1 MRKSI
6 MWLEKSGW
14 LVGQIFLCDVYKH
27 CLVLQESGACFVG
40 RFFGFFV
47 SRKTTYHS
55 KSLPKVLSYQLSTL
69 ILQKS
74 CFFLKKNVEIHG
86 LMVINT
92 RGRFFIFIFMFTPKS
107 CGRWTPFD
115 EHIFQMG
122 WLKPPTRTV
131 SQTASPWL
139 RSTISSYDPG
149 DLATQ
154 Q

>member
-1 MRKSI
+1 

-55 KSLPKVLSYQLSTL
+55 KSLPKVLSHQLSTL

-92 RGRFFIFIFMFTPKS
+92 RWRFFNCFLCSPRKVAEDEPRLTSIFF
-107 CGRWTPFD
+107 RWV
-115 EHIFQMG
+115 G
-122 WLKPPTRTV
+122 
-131 SQTASPWL
+131 
-139 RSTISSYDPG
+139 
-149 DLATQ
+149 
-154 Q
+154 